1 MRTRLAFALAL
12 LLLASA
18 AFAADSAA
26 SLDARR
32 KQQNDIFAEYW
43 ETTLKLNPTLATS
56 VGDDRYNDKLGDYSI
71 AAIRRR
77 HEINDAFLERMK
89 AISPEGF
96 EEEERTSHDL
106 FIRNLTEND
115 VDYELKTYEMPLGAQ
130 GGPHTQLADL
140 PLSMPFDS
148 VKHYDDYVA
157 RLHQIPKAL
166 AQVEETLR
174 AGMKDGLVMVKFLAE
189 KVPAQA
195 NGIVAADPFL
205 LPIKKMPASFS
216 DADKQRLTDAITAA
230 VNGDVLPAYK
240 KFATFVASEYAPHG
254 RAALS
259 IESLPGGKRRYQA
272 AIHRLTTTDLSPA
285 EIHKIGL
292 SEYDRI
298 VGEMRALA
306 KANGYADLAAFREH
320 IENDPKYKP
329 ASAQAILDDFE
340 HAIAQMR
347 TKLPQLFTLIP
358 SAPVTVERIPEF
370 QKAAAT
376 HYVPGSP
383 DGKRPGRVVVAVS
396 DFAHRSLIN
405 DEAVAYHE
413 GIPGHHMQLSIQQTL
428 TALPEFRKHGGNSA
442 YAEGWALYAEELGKE
457 VGFYQDPGS
466 DYGRLRSEL
475 FRAVRLVVDTGI
487 HDMGWTRDQ
496 VVDFMR
502 KSHAVDEPTIQAET
516 DRYISTPAQ
525 ALSYKL
531 GQLKIRELRRRAAQR
546 LGARFD
552 ERKFHDAVLSGGSL
566 PLDVLDARIER
577 WSAEQE
583 RAAQAPPPPRALS
596 LVRSGK
602 LEEALALYQ
611 TEPNNAAANN
621 GAGVVLDLLG
631 RTSEARTYFNRAIEL
646 ADTPAAKAN
655 ARRALAMSYAFDN
668 DCANAAKVEETV
680 ADYWASVP
688 DYFRQGEV
696 LNEAARV
703 CIEAGAF
710 DVAEQLYRR
719 GAEAGLKEPNIAPA
733 RVALWK
739 FRTEHALARLAARR
753 GQPEEAKKHVA
764 AARAILDA
772 NPEMAKDQEIFY
784 PYLTG
789 YVALYGGDAKTA
801 LADLGKARQD
811 DPFIQ
816 FLMAQA
822 YEKLGDMEQA
832 NALYRKAASTTAHN
846 PPAAYARPMA
856 AKKLAGK

>member
-1 MRTRLAFALAL
+1 MRTRFAIPLAL

-18 AFAADSAA
+18 AVAADTAA
-26 SLDARR
+26 SLDARLR
-32 KQQNDIFAEYW
+32 QQKELFADYW
-43 ETTLKLNPTLATS
+43 ETNLKLNPTLATA
-56 VGDDRYNDKLGDYSI
+56 VGDYRYNDQLGDYSL

-77 HEINDAFLERMK
+77 HESNDAFLKRIK
-89 AISPEGF
+89 AISTEGF
-96 EEEERTSHDL
+96 DEEERTSHDL
-106 FIRNLTEND
+106 FIHNLEEND
-115 VDYELKTYEMPLGAQ
+115 VDYELKTYEMPVTAQ

-148 VKHYDDYVA
+148 VKHYDDYVS
-157 RLHQIPKAL
+157 RLHQIPHAL
-166 AQVEETLR
+166 AKIEEVLR
-174 AGMKDGLVMVKFLAE
+174 AGVRDGLVMPKFLAE

-216 DADKQRLTDAITAA
+216 AADKQRLTDAITAA
-230 VNGDVLPAYK
+230 VNQDVLPAYK
-240 KFATFVASEYAPHG
+240 KFAQFIESDYAPHG

-272 AIHRLTTTDLSPA
+272 AIHRLTTTSLSPA

-292 SEYDRI
+292 GEYDRI
-298 VGEMRALA
+298 VGDMTALA
-306 KANGYADLAAFREH
+306 KANGFADLAAFREH

-329 ASAQAILDDFE
+329 ASAQQILDDFE

-358 SAPVTVERIPEF
+358 SAPVTVEAIPEF
-370 QKAAAT
+370 QKGAAT
-376 HYVPGSP
+376 HYVTGSP

-396 DFAHRSLIN
+396 DYAHRTLIN

-428 TALPEFRKHGGNSA
+428 TGLPEFRKHGGNSA
-442 YAEGWALYAEELGKE
+442 YTEGWALYAEELGKE
-457 VGFYQDPGS
+457 VGFYRDPGS

-531 GQLKIRELRRRAAQR
+531 GQLKIRELRRRASQR

-552 ERKFHDAVLSGGSL
+552 ERKFHDAILSGGSL

-577 WSAEQE
+577 WIGAQE
-583 RAAQAPPPPRALS
+583 RLAQAPPPSPAQQ

-611 TEPNNAAANN
+611 KEPDSAAANN

-631 RTSEARTYFNRAIEL
+631 RTTEARTYFNRAIEL
-646 ADTPAAKAN
+646 SDTPAAKAN

-668 DCANAAKVEETV
+668 DCANAAKIEEAV

-688 DYFRQGEV
+688 DYFRAGEV

-703 CIEAGAF
+703 CIEAGAL
-710 DVAEQLYRR
+710 DTAEQLYRR
-719 GAEAGLKEPNIAPA
+719 GEEAGLKEPNIAPA

-739 FRTEHALARLAARR
+739 FRGEHALARLAARR
-753 GQPEEAKKHVA
+753 GQADEAKKHVA

-789 YVALYGGDAKTA
+789 YVALYTGDAKTA
-801 LADLGKARQD
+801 LADLQKARQD

-816 FLMAQA
+816 LLMAQA
-822 YEKLGDMEQA
+822 YEKLGDAEQA
-832 NALYRKAASTTAHN
+832 TALYRKVAAATGHN
-846 PPAAYARPMA
+846 PAVAYARPFA
-856 AKKLAGK
+856 AKKLGGK